1 MWTSLKYLLFRLK
14 LLQLSEKDFV
24 HFIRN
29 DSIEKVEYALKHG
42 NYNTRKLAAETLE
55 IIGDE
60 SSIPFLLDAMNDK
73 IQIVSFAALNV
84 LEAINFENELSTS
97 IIKKRFEWVKQ
108 LRDSQEKFEESKR
121 TEYGIYRWERTS
133 KKNFE
138 MVKERLKKPILYA
151 F

>member
-1 MWTSLKYLLFRLK
+1 MWTTIKYLLFKLR

-24 HFIRN
+24 HFIKN
-29 DSIEKVEYALKHG
+29 DNIEKVEYALKHG

-60 SSIPFLLDAMNDK
+60 SSIPILLDAMDDK
-73 IQIVSFAALNV
+73 IQIVSIAALNA
-84 LEAINFENELSTS
+84 LEAINFDDEFSTY

-108 LRDSQEKFEESKR
+108 LRDSKEKFDESKAR
-121 TEYGIYRWERTS
+121 KYGIYRWERTS

-138 MVKERLKKPILYA
+138 MVKERLKKPIR
-151 F
+151 